1 MRAGQELLRGRDR
14 QQIGSGQ
21 RFQRYPQSLLKQDIS
36 TMPLSFL
43 GLLKCF
49 IGVVS
54 ILLLSGLS
62 RSTAQGQTLLTGG
75 EATFP
80 HPIYASVPSRK

>member
-1 MRAGQELLRGRDR
+1 
-14 QQIGSGQ
+14 
-21 RFQRYPQSLLKQDIS
+21 
-36 TMPLSFL
+36 MPLSFL